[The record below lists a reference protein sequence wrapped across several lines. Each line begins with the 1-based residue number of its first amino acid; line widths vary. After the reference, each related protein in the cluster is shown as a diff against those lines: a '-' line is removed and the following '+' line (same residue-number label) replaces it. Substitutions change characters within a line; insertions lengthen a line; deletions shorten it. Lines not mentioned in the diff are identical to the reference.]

1 MSALSLANRMHHEPT
16 HAMTLRQLQQVALT
30 YVTRPNEWGWLFAIL
45 YAIVAVYAVNS
56 LAPSREP
63 VRFSDVVFV
72 LLLLGVAPPVACRQ
86 HALVWQFAH
95 PRAAV
100 TPGFVGAHLA
110 IVGIVAVLS
119 MLVLPLAVAHATG
132 SSAWFALAIVAAGVL
147 FAGAPNSLLALTGP
161 AMALSTRPDTENF
174 IDVAPW
180 MAGEGERLY
189 LLIAMTLGAWALTI
203 RGVLRAATGREET
216 TPWAPAVWGGT
227 NERSA
232 QPFRAAKALA
242 ADAPTSGIGAA
253 IASRQI
259 DRIIAR
265 MARWRGRNQRKLVL
279 AMFPPVAAKF
289 YPAGVLA
296 GLAVM
301 VVMLFKYEAP
311 FQLDQDRLEAL
322 IGLLPMISSFG
333 ALLPAT
339 VLANRLPQMSLERL
353 LPMSNSEYSA
363 ALLINCAR
371 RSLLIWLVPHA
382 LVLVAIC
389 ALPWQ
394 DVPLPSAGT
403 MAAYVGLSWAG
414 MTLTFGATACCLLA
428 PNIFTILFTAL
439 IGIAAMLG
447 LPAWWADL
455 SSFDSRIPVALAAL
469 LCFGVGV
476 MLIHHAFIAWR
487 EKEFG

>member
-1 MSALSLANRMHHEPT
+1 
-16 HAMTLRQLQQVALT
+16 MTLRQLQQVAVT

-45 YAIVAVYAVNS
+45 YAIVALYAVSS

-72 LLLLGVAPPVACRQ
+72 LLLLGIAPPVTCRQ

-100 TPGFVGAHLA
+100 MPGFAGAHLA

-132 SSAWFALAIVAAGVL
+132 SSPWFTLAIVAAGVL
-147 FAGAPNSLLALTGP
+147 FAAAPNSILAMTGP
-161 AMALSTRPDTENF
+161 AMIISTRPETENF
-174 IDVAPW
+174 INVGPW

-189 LLIAMTLGAWALTI
+189 LLIAVTAGAWALTI

-216 TPWAPAVWGGT
+216 APWAPAVWDGT

-242 ADAPTSGIGAA
+242 ADAQTSGMGAA
-253 IASRQI
+253 LASRRI
-259 DRIIAR
+259 DRLIAR
-265 MARWRGRNQRKLVL
+265 MGRWRGRNPRKLTL
-279 AMFPPVAAKF
+279 AMFPPLAARVH
-289 YPAGVLA
+289 PAGPLT

-301 VVMLFKYEAP
+301 VVMLFKYNSP
-311 FQLDQDRLEAL
+311 FQLNEDSWKTLVR
-322 IGLLPMISSFG
+322 LLPMISLFG

-339 VLANRLPQMSLERL
+339 VLASRLPQMSLERL

-371 RSLLIWLVPHA
+371 RSLFVWLVPHA
-382 LVLVAIC
+382 LAFIAMF

-394 DVPLPSAGT
+394 DASLPSAGT
-403 MAAYVGLSWAG
+403 ITAYVGLSWVG
-414 MTLTFGATACCLLA
+414 MMLTFGATACCLLA
-428 PNIFTILFTAL
+428 PNIFTVLLTAL
-439 IGIAAMLG
+439 IGIAAMFG

-455 SSFDSRIPVALAAL
+455 SGFDSRIPVALAAL
-469 LCFGVGV
+469 FCFGVGA